1 MDRQSENENA
11 VPPQVSP
18 TEIDERVS
26 GGTLVIDVREP
37 DDYAKSNVPGSVN
50 ISLSVLAE
58 QAAASI
64 ADKDAPVICYCNGGT
79 RGPRAVAELEKL
91 GYTNVSSIAGGLRAY
106 VSFKHGPQ

>member
-1 MDRQSENENA
+1 MDRPSENENA
-11 VPPQVSP
+11 VPLQVSP
-18 TEIDERVS
+18 AEVDERIA
-26 GGTLVIDVREP
+26 GGTLVIDVRAPE
-37 DDYAKSNVPGSVN
+37 DYAKSNVPGSVN
-50 ISLSVLAE
+50 ISLPVLAE

-91 GYTNVSSIAGGLRAY
+91 GYTKVSSIAGGLRAY

>member
-1 MDRQSENENA
+1 MDRQSESENA
-11 VPPQVSP
+11 VPHQVSP

-50 ISLSVLAE
+50 ISLSVLAG

-64 ADKDAPVICYCNGGT
+64 ANKDAPVICYCNGGT
-79 RGPRAVAELEKL
+79 R
-91 GYTNVSSIAGGLRAY
+91 
-106 VSFKHGPQ
+106 

>member
-1 MDRQSENENA
+1 MDRQTENENA

-37 DDYAKSNVPGSVN
+37 EDYAKSNVPGSVN
-50 ISLSVLAE
+50 ISISVLAGK
-58 QAAASI
+58 AAASI
-64 ADKDAPVICYCNGGT
+64 SNKDAPVICYCNGGS
-79 RGPRAVAELEKL
+79 RGPRAVVELEKL

-106 VSFKHGPQ
+106 VSFKQGP

>member
-26 GGTLVIDVREP
+26 GGTLVINVREP

-58 QAAASI
+58 QAAALI
-64 ADKDAPVICYCNGGT
+64 VDKNASVICYCNGGT

-91 GYTNVSSIAGGLRAY
+91 GYTNVSSIAGALRAY